1 MRTVRKTAAY
11 ACAVLVASGGLT
23 AGATTAY
30 AGNGSGAEARKA
42 AAYCEEF
49 REPYARCESSSKGRT
64 QASYHD
70 KGDKVD
76 IVDRF
81 ANGRSTKVVL
91 HVKGSG
97 KAVFSSKGKQRRI
110 IGNKFT
116 EGKKVRLMVC
126 TSFSKKAKCSDWSG
140 WGTT

>member
-1 MRTVRKTAAY
+1 MLTSRNAAAF

-23 AGATTAY
+23 ASATAAY
-30 AGNGSGAEARKA
+30 AGGLSERAARIA
-42 AAYCEEF
+42 STTCEEF
-49 REPYARCESSSKGRT
+49 REPYARCESPTKGRT
-64 QASYHD
+64 QGAYID

-76 IVDRF
+76 IVDRYR
-81 ANGRSTKVVL
+81 NGRSTKVVP

-97 KAVFSSKGKQRRI
+97 KAYFSSKGQQHRVV
-110 IGNKFT
+110 GNSYT
-116 EGKKVRLMVC
+116 EGKKVRIKVC